1 MDKKQIKRIE
11 KMEAN
16 LDEARFAVDKLAEA
30 LSGYEEIQDKAY
42 CFLVDYISVPFWQ
55 SCTLWDGVGLFGCVI

>member
-16 LDEARFAVDKLAEA
+16 LDEARLDVDKLAETA
-30 LSGYEEIQDKAY
+30 SGYEEI
-42 CFLVDYISVPFWQ
+42 P
-55 SCTLWDGVGLFGCVI
+55 TEGET

>member
-16 LDEARFAVDKLAEA
+16 LDEARLAVDKLAEA
-30 LSGYEEIQDKAY
+30 LSGYEEM
-42 CFLVDYISVPFWQ
+42 P
-55 SCTLWDGVGLFGCVI
+55 TEGET